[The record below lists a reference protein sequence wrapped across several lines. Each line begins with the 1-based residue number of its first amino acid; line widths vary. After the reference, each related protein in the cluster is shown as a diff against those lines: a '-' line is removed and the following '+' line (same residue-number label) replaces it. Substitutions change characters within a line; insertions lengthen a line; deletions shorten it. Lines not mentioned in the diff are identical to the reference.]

1 MSCTHAERWQAT
13 RKRRQRDGGGDSGDK
28 SGGEGGS
35 EGGGNC
41 GCESSSRG
49 DGGSHTH
56 DASLYT
62 HVERWRATR
71 ERRQRDGG
79 DDGGDEVGGEG
90 GGEGGG
96 KGGGKSGGCEAA
108 HSGGGATAEERFE
121 RLESLER
128 LERLESLAV

>member
-28 SGGEGGS
+28 SGGEGGG

-41 GCESSSRG
+41 GCEGSTRG

-56 DASLYT
+56 ASLYT

-79 DDGGDEVGGEG
+79 DDGGDEGAGEG

>member
-1 MSCTHAERWQAT
+1 MHTRCYAHTRRWQAT
-13 RKRRQRDGGGDSGDK
+13 RKRRQCDGGGDSGDK
-28 SGGEGGS
+28 SGGEGGG

-41 GCESSSRG
+41 GCEGSTRG

-56 DASLYT
+56 ASLYT

-79 DDGGDEVGGEG
+79 DDGGDEGV
-90 GGEGGG
+90 GEGGG